1 MRTGTCGVADVEAG
15 VAVVDAGIADD
26 GVGVDAGST
35 PSVMLR
41 WAALSRSSE
50 IICCC
55 PWTRTVQNLEARQ
68 MDLNGPS

>member
-1 MRTGTCGVADVEAG
+1 MHTGTCGVADVEVG
-15 VAVVDAGIADD
+15 IDVVDAGVADD

-35 PSVMLR
+35 ASVMLR

-50 IICCC
+50 IVCCC
-55 PWTRTVQNLEARQ
+55 FDLEARQ